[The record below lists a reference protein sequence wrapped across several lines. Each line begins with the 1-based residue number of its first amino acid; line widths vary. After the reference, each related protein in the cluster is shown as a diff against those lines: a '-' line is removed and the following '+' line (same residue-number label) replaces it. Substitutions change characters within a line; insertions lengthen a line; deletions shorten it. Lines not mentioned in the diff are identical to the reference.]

1 MAEVAMFSYN
11 LGIIDYSERM
21 TVEKGILKGFFQA
34 KNGNWQGVHE
44 SFDNDVFQALLN
56 FTNNVNVYDIRE
68 YGDYDNSV
76 LEKYFNLPEI
86 KNKYGILD
94 SATYS
99 LGSDKVYKALY
110 NDFMQPVTDKV
121 DFLLQNKIP
130 VLVYNGQDDL
140 IVTSPGTMSWVEKLD
155 YAKNNDFNK
164 DFTVWRSKDG
174 KKVFGYMKDGGLLQ
188 MRIVRD
194 AGHLVPMNQPEAALN
209 MISDFVNNKCI

>member
-1 MAEVAMFSYN
+1 MFSYN

-21 TVEKGILKGFFQA
+21 IIEKGILKGFFQA
-34 KNGNWQGVHE
+34 KNHNWKEVHDV
-44 SFDNDVFQALLN
+44 FDNDVFQALAN

-68 YGDYDNSV
+68 YGNYDNSA
-76 LEKYFNLPEI
+76 LENYFNLPEI
-86 KNKYGILD
+86 KKKYGILD

-99 LGSDKVYKALY
+99 LGSDKVYQALY
-110 NDFMQPVTDKV
+110 KDFMQPVTDKV

-140 IVTSPGTMSWVEKLD
+140 IVTSPGTMTWVEKLD

-164 DFTVWRSKDG
+164 DFTVWKSKDG
-174 KKVFGYMKDGGLLQ
+174 KKVFGYMKSGGLLQ

-194 AGHLVPMNQPEAALN
+194 AGHLVPMDQPEAALN
-209 MISDFVNNKCI
+209 MISDFINNKCN